1 MTIEY
6 HGFEKLLFEVTLLI
20 VAFQQII
27 KYCIKLLRAAPGG
40 AAFCWQAAWGGSS
53 ASPRGPGS
61 PASPGGP
68 GFF

>member
-1 MTIEY
+1 MGLNKNCVTGLHSTSPTISS
-6 HGFEKLLFEVTLLI
+6 KT
-20 VAFQQII
+20 
-27 KYCIKLLRAAPGG
+27 AAPGG